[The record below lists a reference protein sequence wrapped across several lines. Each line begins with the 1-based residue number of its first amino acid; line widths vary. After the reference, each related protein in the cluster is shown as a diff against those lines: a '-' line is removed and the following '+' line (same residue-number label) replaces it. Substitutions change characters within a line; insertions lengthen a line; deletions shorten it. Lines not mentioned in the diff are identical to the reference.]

1 MSDAPNRLAL
11 VARQAPYAQR
21 SAREQLDVALA
32 AAVLEI
38 PLELYFLGDSGWQL
52 ASGRDPSAAGL
63 PAGLKGWA
71 SLSGMTEVR
80 FFVDQAFA
88 EQLRVSQVETVV
100 PLEHLAI
107 DEMSRRWRDCARVL
121 SL

>member
-11 VARQAPYAQR
+11 VVRQTPYAQR

-38 PLELYFLGDSGWQL
+38 PLELYFLGESGWQL
-52 ASGRDPSAAGL
+52 ASGRDPSAARL

-88 EQLRVSQVETVV
+88 ERLQENAVETAV
-100 PLEHLAI
+100 PLEPLAV
-107 DEMSRRWRDCARVL
+107 DQMSRRWRKCARVL